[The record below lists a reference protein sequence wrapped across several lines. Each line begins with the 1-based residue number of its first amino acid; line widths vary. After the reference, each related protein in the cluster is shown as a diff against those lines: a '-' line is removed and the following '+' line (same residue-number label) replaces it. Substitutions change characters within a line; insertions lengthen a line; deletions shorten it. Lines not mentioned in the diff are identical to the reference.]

1 MDYMFLI
8 YHDTEGYKYVTQE
21 LIAEAMKDHRA
32 IQDEA
37 KSKGVFNAAGG
48 LGMPQAAKSIHLS
61 DGNLTM
67 TDGPFAE
74 TKEALGGF
82 YVIDCKDDDEAQ
94 YWATKLAYA
103 GRQCTIEYRK
113 IDHRGGDAQ
122 EKTSA
127 NSKAS

>member
-1 MDYMFLI
+1 MKTDRLQYQRRLKETVMDYMFLI
-8 YHDTEGYKYVTQE
+8 YHDTEGYKHVTQE

-37 KSKGVFNAAGG
+37 KSKGVFKAAGG

-61 DGNLTM
+61 DGNLTI

-82 YVIDCKDDDEAQ
+82 YVID
-94 YWATKLAYA
+94 
-103 GRQCTIEYRK
+103 
-113 IDHRGGDAQ
+113 
-122 EKTSA
+122 
-127 NSKAS
+127 